1 MAINLK
7 DVTQVIR
14 SKNAGSFILTFD
26 VIFKDL
32 EVYRKVKEKHLI
44 NRDLIKKL
52 YNVSDDEVLG
62 IVYFDDALAVKFNI
76 KRRIPSGNFGDRDIY
91 GAQQH
96 APILDVVLEL

>member
-52 YNVSDDEVLG
+52 YNVSDDEVLD

>member
-1 MAINLK
+1 MAINLR

>member
-14 SKNAGSFILTFD
+14 SKNAGPFILTFD

-52 YNVSDDEVLG
+52 YNVSDDDILD
-62 IVYFDDALAVKFNI
+62 IVYFDDAFAVKFNI

-96 APILDVVLEL
+96 APVLDVVLEL

>member
-7 DVTQVIR
+7 DVAQIIR
-14 SKNAGSFILTFD
+14 SKNAGPFILTFD

-32 EVYRKVKEKHLI
+32 GVYRKVKEKHLI
-44 NRDLIKKL
+44 NMDLIKKL
-52 YNVSDDEVLG
+52 YNVSDDEVLD
-62 IVYFDDALAVKFNI
+62 IIYFDDALAVKFNI